1 MACLVWAEC
10 PTKHLFPFLISV
22 LRLLF
27 SCVLHQFYIHVRL
40 KVALQ
45 LPFCRG
51 ITLKHVK
58 ISAFDCPNAWFE
70 ALNQI
75 WVQGDIF
82 RVGFGSEE
90 TETKKLNLS
99 IEIAHPENRPLVSD
113 KAPCDFKYV
122 QGYALEYLW
131 CGEKQE
137 ETYTYGSR
145 LNNPYGEKR
154 PINQIEEA
162 VARYV
167 EEQRDRQV
175 TMVIRLP
182 EDIKKF
188 DEHHRKSEPPC
199 LSLIDTEILEGKMHL
214 TCYFR
219 SWDAYAGL
227 PANIA
232 GLQLF
237 NEAFVSEINSRSNL
251 DLETGKLIFHSKN
264 CHIYQRQYK
273 LVEELLNPKNETKSS
288 SAAFTSKNHP
298 K

>member
-1 MACLVWAEC
+1 
-10 PTKHLFPFLISV
+10 
-22 LRLLF
+22 
-27 SCVLHQFYIHVRL
+27 
-40 KVALQ
+40 
-45 LPFCRG
+45 
-51 ITLKHVK
+51 LKHVK
-58 ISAFDCPNAWFE
+58 ISAFDCPDAWFQT
-70 ALNQI
+70 LNKI
-75 WVQGDIF
+75 WNEGDIF
-82 RVGFGSEE
+82 KVGFGSEE
-90 TETKKLNLS
+90 TETKKLNLT
-99 IEIAHPENRPLVSD
+99 IEIAQPKTRPLVSD

-131 CGEKQE
+131 CGEKQD

-145 LNNPYGEKR
+145 LNNPYDDKSH

-162 VARYV
+162 VKRYV

-182 EDIKKF
+182 EDILKF
-188 DEHHRKSEPPC
+188 KGENKQRHEPPC
-199 LSLIDTEILEGKMHL
+199 LSLIDTEILEGKMHF

-237 NEAFVSEINSRSNL
+237 NEAFVSEINSRGNLNL
-251 DLETGKLIFHSKN
+251 DTGKLIFHSKN

-273 LVEELLNPKNETKSS
+273 LVQELLNPKSTKNMQSSFAVKKDHEET
-288 SAAFTSKNHP
+288 
-298 K
+298 